1 MREISTA
8 SYLQIGIVW
17 IVLGLSYLTLSSC
30 TSSMTTPE
38 LRTPGTV
45 VDDLL
50 IQQQARNLLRD
61 ELKHEKDE
69 RIRISVY
76 NGIVL
81 LTGQI
86 TTEERKQRATDTVEK
101 MEHVRAVQNELT
113 TDNFRGVVERARDS
127 YLASTVRAKLHTAE
141 DVDFDKFNV
150 VIDRGNAYLMGF
162 ATKTE
167 ADKAT
172 QIIRNIRGIKAVIR
186 VMEYVE

>member
-1 MREISTA
+1 MREISTT

-30 TSSMTTPE
+30 TSSMTPPE

-61 ELKHEKDE
+61 ELQHQKDE

-150 VIDRGNAYLMGF
+150 VIDRGNAYLMGY
-162 ATKTE
+162 ATKAE
-167 ADKAT
+167 VDKAT
-172 QIIRNIRGIKAVIR
+172 EIIRNVRGIKAVIR